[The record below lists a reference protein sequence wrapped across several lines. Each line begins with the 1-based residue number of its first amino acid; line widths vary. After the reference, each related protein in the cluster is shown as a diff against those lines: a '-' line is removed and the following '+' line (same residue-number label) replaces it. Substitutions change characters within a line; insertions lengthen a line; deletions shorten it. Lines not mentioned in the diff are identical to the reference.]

1 MWPHILRKKFT
12 QTIFPVDTIQDSQEV
27 FWKLSRTFLKDPTL
41 KLEYTE
47 YTHVH
52 LVLPGPLFRPCSKH
66 LLSATIS
73 PIRPIDISRNQ
84 CSQNQSYF
92 VWLATNPKCPT
103 TNDSTVQNVSL
114 LESDLKCLALWS
126 LCRLPAELPLFVN
139 NSRQNVLVL
148 HRIEKNNEKRAL
160 KMYE

>member
-1 MWPHILRKKFT
+1 MKTLSHIFKRPFFET
-12 QTIFPVDTIQDSQEV
+12 GVHRV
-27 FWKLSRTFLKDPTL
+27 H
-41 KLEYTE
+41 
-47 YTHVH
+47 THVH